1 MTPPAFL
8 IDEDAVV
15 VKCAS
20 VGAANALIELSQAAP
35 EGKTAPDYLHAA
47 VGQQPYV
54 IFLRPKSVAPLEW
67 AVYRASLRQL
77 LRQHL

>member
-1 MTPPAFL
+1 MNAPIFL

-15 VKCAS
+15 IKCLTI
-20 VGAANALIELSQAAP
+20 GAANALIELSQAAP

-54 IFLRPKSVAPLEW
+54 IFLRPKSVTPLEW
-67 AVYRASLRQL
+67 TVYRSSLRQL